1 MVSVRKQLLILV
13 LLAPLVLWSVTL
25 SVLYV
30 MRFVLPIEIG
40 GYGRL
45 PSGVFKWLFLWC
57 ISAPG
62 MVIIYYRYIHR
73 SNPKALRL
81 WNFLALFYLLVIFIF
96 ITLDKIIQSIE
107 SASWLLD
114 GWLTLSVMVGVGV
127 YMFVSHWMVRLLEEG
142 WS

>member
-81 WNFLALFYLLVIFIF
+81 LEFSSFILSIDYFYFDYI
-96 ITLDKIIQSIE
+96 
-107 SASWLLD
+107 
-114 GWLTLSVMVGVGV
+114 
-127 YMFVSHWMVRLLEEG
+127 R
-142 WS
+142 